1 MSADFPKFSLEQTLA
16 VPNALQ
22 RNGGM
27 PMTVID
33 VATAIDRSPGSST
46 TRQLG
51 FASSAYGLTTGSYKT
66 KFTMDALGRSIVEPK
81 STEEKTASLVAAAL
95 HPASFKSV
103 FEALKGKKLPE
114 AQFFANTL
122 VRDFDVD
129 PKQSA
134 AYVEI
139 FIKNL
144 RYVGLIK
151 NTPGGEWISSDGVSS
166 EPVKDAVDGTPP
178 GSTIADADSDSIEIP
193 SSYLTPPAE
202 PIEPAKPKTPNVIF
216 IGHGK
221 NKTPLNQLTKTLR
234 ELNIPHI
241 VAEDE
246 ANENRAISK
255 KVRDTMDKCGAAI
268 LIFSADEEYFDKD
281 QNPVWKS
288 SSNVDHE
295 LGAASVLYG
304 DRVIMFKEES
314 IQLASNFSGTG
325 YISFEKD
332 KLDAK
337 TNELFRELIA
347 MKILRVSVD

>member
-1 MSADFPKFSLEQTLA
+1 MSADFPKFSLEQTLV

-33 VATAIDRSPGSST
+33 VATAIGRSPGSST

-51 FASSAYGLTTGSYKT
+51 TASSAYGLTTGSYKT
-66 KFTMDALGRSIVEPK
+66 KFTMDTLGRSIVEPK
-81 STEEKTASLVAAAL
+81 STEEHTASLVAAAL
-95 HPASFKSV
+95 HPGSFKAV

-122 VRDFDVD
+122 ARDFDVD
-129 PKQSA
+129 PKQAA
-134 AYVEI
+134 AYVDI

-144 RYVGLIK
+144 RFVGLIK
-151 NTPGGEWISSDGVSS
+151 QTPGGDWISSDGVSS
-166 EPVKDAVDGTPP
+166 GQGPGVETATVDAPAVAGA
-178 GSTIADADSDSIEIP
+178 GAIEIP
-193 SSYLTPPAE
+193 SSFLAAPAE
-202 PIEPAKPKTPNVIF
+202 VEPPKPKTPNVIF

-221 NKTPLNQLTKTLR
+221 NKKPLEQLTKVLR
-234 ELNIPHI
+234 ELGIPHI

-255 KVRDTMDKCGAAI
+255 KIRDTMEKCGAAI

-281 QNPVWKS
+281 GNSVWKS
-288 SSNVDHE
+288 SENVDHE
-295 LGAASVLYG
+295 LGAASILYG